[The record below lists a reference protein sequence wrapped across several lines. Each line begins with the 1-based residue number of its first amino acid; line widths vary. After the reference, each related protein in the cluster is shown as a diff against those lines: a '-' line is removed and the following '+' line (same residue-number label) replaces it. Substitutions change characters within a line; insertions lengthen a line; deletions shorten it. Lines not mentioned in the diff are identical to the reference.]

1 MAFIN
6 DGRFEEFKSK
16 VWLASPTMYPES
28 MKYVMEAYE
37 TNWMSTVGANINEV
51 ERIAA
56 ETSGTKYAVGLSCG
70 TAALHLSMKLAGERL
85 YGKPSVGDLK
95 KNIKEC
101 RRCHNISDGEIC
113 EICSDPKRDNTTLCV
128 VENIKDIL
136 SIEATSQYNG
146 LYHVLGG
153 IISPMDGIGPAD
165 LHITSLVERVE
176 QEPIR
181 EIIFA
186 LIEGDT
192 TGYYIFKKM
201 KNKEDLVISTIAK
214 GISIGND
221 LEYTDELTLGRSI
234 VNRVKFS
241 FND

>member
-1 MAFIN
+1 MPGV
-6 DGRFEEFKSK
+6 GRKTALKFVLHLLKK
-16 VWLASPTMYPES
+16 D
-28 MKYVMEAYE
+28 
-37 TNWMSTVGANINEV
+37 
-51 ERIAA
+51 AA
-56 ETSGTKYAVGLSCG
+56 EVNTFIQSI
-70 TAALHLSMKLAGERL
+70 
-85 YGKPSVGDLK
+85 GDLK
-95 KNIKEC
+95 KTIREC
-101 RRCHNISDGEIC
+101 KQCHNISDGELC
-113 EICSDPKRDNTTLCV
+113 EICSDPKRDNSIICV

-165 LHITSLVERVE
+165 LNITSLLEHIE
-176 QEPIR
+176 QGQIR

-186 LIEGDT
+186 LSATIEGDT
-192 TGYYIFKKM
+192 TGYYIFKKL
-201 KNKEDLVISTIAK
+201 KNKENLIISTIAK

-241 FND
+241 FDE

>member
-1 MAFIN
+1 MNSSRLLDKAVDQFASLPGV
-6 DGRFEEFKSK
+6 GRK
-16 VWLASPTMYPES
+16 
-28 MKYVMEAYE
+28 
-37 TNWMSTVGANINEV
+37 
-51 ERIAA
+51 
-56 ETSGTKYAVGLSCG
+56 
-70 TAALHLSMKLAGERL
+70 TALKFVLHLLKKDVQEVDDFLKSI
-85 YGKPSVGDLK
+85 GDLK

-101 RRCHNISDGEIC
+101 RRCYLMIRRPPRSTLIVTHL
-113 EICSDPKRDNTTLCV
+113 PNTTLCV

-186 LIEGDT
+186 LSATIEGDT